1 VSGASALWSIGGRG
15 LFRRLGVSGPVG
27 VARQRAFRRLGVSR
41 YVWVVLCAAIVW
53 LGAPAVASAATGWG
67 PPTDINSNNGINS
80 VSCPTSSFCV
90 ALGGQPVTD
99 ALIFQNG
106 SWGSPSTIDSNGG
119 LTSVSCS
126 SDSYCVAVD
135 NGGNELTY
143 DNGTWSAPAPIDSGG
158 MGISSVSCPAS
169 TTVPAPFCMAVDASG
184 NAVTDQGGK
193 WGAPTPVASPVLWF
207 SVSCASAS
215 FCMAVG
221 LGEAGTT
228 LTGAAASYNGTSWSA
243 PTTVATGGTFLD
255 SVSCPSSSFC
265 AVVGSG
271 FGGASGLEGL
281 GFTWSGSWSS
291 GQPLAASVQPGGF
304 EGSISC
310 SSASFCQ
317 AVYSTP
323 DVATWDGTTWT
334 VGSGIDI
341 NASDTKANFA
351 SVSCPTQVFC
361 EAVDFDANALTY
373 TGTENTTPPSIEGSP
388 IVGTTLT
395 EVNGLWTNGPTSFT
409 YQWEDCDSAG
419 NGCAPISGATSQTYE
434 VQKSDVGQTIRV
446 QEQPVIPGGG
456 SAPAVSAP
464 TTIAVSPA
472 PTNTAVPRI
481 SGTPIQ
487 GRTLSES
494 HGAWTNSPTGF
505 KLQWEDCDSSGG
517 SCVAIPGATK
527 QSHTLTAAD
536 VGHTIR
542 VQETAS
548 NAGGDSSPATSA
560 PTAMV
565 IARAA
570 NLSRPVI
577 SGATVV
583 GQTLSTSTGGW
594 SGTTPITYT
603 YQWQRC
609 NPACSDIA
617 GATGSS
623 YKLTTADEGGLIL
636 VTVTAQNA
644 AGSAQ
649 AISSLVGPVTVPI
662 STGPTGPTVAQVL
675 AALRAI
681 LGAHGKNASIKS
693 LLKHG
698 SYSVS
703 FAAPSAG
710 SLVISWYEV
719 PKGAKLA
726 KSKKPVLVASGH
738 MTFESAGSATV
749 KIKLTGKGRAL
760 LKHSKRLKL
769 TAKGS
774 FTPSGAA
781 STSATRSFSIKR

>member
-1 VSGASALWSIGGRG
+1 M
-15 LFRRLGVSGPVG
+15 
-27 VARQRAFRRLGVSR
+27 
-41 YVWVVLCAAIVW
+41 W

-67 PPTDINSNNGINS
+67 PPTDINGNNGINS

-99 ALIFQNG
+99 ALIYQNG
-106 SWGSPSTIDSNGG
+106 TWGLPSTIDSNS

-126 SDSYCVAVD
+126 SDTYCVAVD
-135 NGGNELTY
+135 SAGNEVTY
-143 DNGTWSAPAPIDSGG
+143 DNGTWSPPAAIDTGG
-158 MGISSVSCPAS
+158 MGMSSVSCPAS
-169 TTVPAPFCMAVDASG
+169 TTVPAPFCAAVDISG
-184 NAVTDQGGK
+184 NAVIDQNGT
-193 WGAPTPVASPVLWF
+193 WGPPTSVGASVLWS

-215 FCMAVG
+215 FCMTVG
-221 LGEAGTT
+221 LGESGTSLAGV
-228 LTGAAASYNGTSWSA
+228 AASYNGTSWST
-243 PTTVATGGTFLD
+243 PTTVISGETFLD
-255 SVSCPSSSFC
+255 AVSCPSSSFC
-265 AVVGSG
+265 GAVGAGFVGS
-271 FGGASGLEGL
+271 ALEGV
-281 GFTWSGSWSS
+281 GFTWNGTWSTATPLPASAELGSFT
-291 GQPLAASVQPGGF
+291 Q
-304 EGSISC
+304 GSISC
-310 SSASFCQ
+310 SSGSFCQ
-317 AVYSTP
+317 AVYSSP

-341 NASDTKANFA
+341 NASDTKANLA

-361 EAVDFDANALTY
+361 EGVDFDGNALAY
-373 TGTENTTPPSIEGSP
+373 TGTENVTPPSIQGSP

-395 EVNGLWTNGPTSFT
+395 EVNGSWSNGPTSFT
-409 YQWEDCDSAG
+409 YQWEDCDTAG
-419 NGCAPISGATSQTYE
+419 NGCAPISGATSQTYT
-434 VQKSDVGQTIRV
+434 VQDSDVGHTILV
-446 QEQPVIPGGG
+446 EEEPVIPGGG

-494 HGAWTNSPTGF
+494 HGAWTNGPTAF
-505 KLQWEDCDSSGG
+505 TYQWEDCDGSGQ
-517 SCVAIPGATK
+517 SCVAIANATN
-527 QSHTLTAAD
+527 QTYTLTAAD
-536 VGHTIR
+536 VAHTIR

-548 NAGGDSSPATSA
+548 NAGGDSSPASSA
-560 PTAMV
+560 STGVVRSSAV
-565 IARAA
+565 RAA
-570 NLSRPVI
+570 NTSSPVI

-594 SGTTPITYT
+594 SGTPPITYT

-623 YKLTTADEGGLIL
+623 YTLTTADEGGLIL
-636 VTVTAQNA
+636 VTVTAHNA
-644 AGSAQ
+644 VGSAQ
-649 AISSLVGPVTVPI
+649 AISSLVGPVAVPI
-662 STGPTGPTVAQVL
+662 STGPSGPTVAQVL

-738 MTFESAGSATV
+738 MTFQSAGRATV

-781 STSATRSFSIKR
+781 STSATKSFSVKR